1 MTLPLIITSTD
12 AVNSLSTSGSTAAAD
27 KGFSEDFLSLLGKAL
42 PGQLTLADGKTVS
55 LEAALNKT
63 AGKSTGTGTGISTST
78 STVDEKANLTS
89 LLDNLDTPEALSA
102 LLSNI
107 KKTSSDDKTAQ
118 IEAQN
123 DQTTTLSNADMQA
136 LSALFAM
143 LPQQLTAASPLNIQ
157 PETHGEVD
165 GNETNTLNA
174 LLSGSGIKN
183 ILSGDTS
190 GNTTVLDKTVGMEK
204 PSVATNA
211 TSISNQP
218 LAPLAETKTF
228 TAFNSPENGSRDNAA
243 NNTTTASTVTTP
255 AFSTAT
261 VATPASTQIA
271 VPVAPQISAQLGSQE
286 WQQSVSQHITL
297 FTRQGLQS
305 AELRLHPEDLGQ
317 IQISMKLDDNQ
328 AQLQMVSAHS
338 HVRAALEATLP
349 NLRIALAESGIQLGQ
364 SSISSESFAQQQQQ
378 SGQQQQQTQR
388 SAGAFPSLGESE
400 SLAVP
405 TSIQRLVSGNN
416 AVDIFA

>member
-1 MTLPLIITSTD
+1 MMTQPLMITSTD
-12 AVNSLSTSGSTAAAD
+12 VVTSSTSGSATAAD

-42 PGQLTLADGKTVS
+42 PGQVTLADGKTVS
-55 LEAALNKT
+55 LEAALDKT
-63 AGKSTGTGTGISTST
+63 SPKSTR
-78 STVDEKANLTS
+78 TVDDKTTLAS

-102 LLSNI
+102 LLANV
-107 KKTSSDDKTAQ
+107 KKTSSDEKTSQ
-118 IEAQN
+118 TDAQN
-123 DQTTTLSNADMQA
+123 SSTHTLSNADMQA

-143 LPQQLTAASPLNIQ
+143 LPQQTPTASSLNLQ
-157 PETHGEVD
+157 PEAESDGTHS
-165 GNETNTLNA
+165 LNA
-174 LLSGSGIKN
+174 LLAGSGIKN
-183 ILSGDTS
+183 TLTTDTADTAS
-190 GNTTVLDKTVGMEK
+190 VLDKTAGLDK
-204 PSVATNA
+204 PVAA
-211 TSISNQP
+211 THAPTTSNEP
-218 LAPLAETKTF
+218 ALPDTKTF
-228 TAFNSPENGSRDNAA
+228 AVLNSAENGSRDSAA
-243 NNTTTASTVTTP
+243 NNTTTASTLTTP
-255 AFSTAT
+255 VFSTAT

-297 FTRQGLQS
+297 FTRQGQQS

-349 NLRIALAESGIQLGQ
+349 NLRIALAESGIELGQ

-388 SAGAFPSLGESE
+388 SSGSFPSLGEPE

-405 TSIQRLVSGNN
+405 ASIQRLASGNN

>member
-1 MTLPLIITSTD
+1 MMQPLMITSPDVAT
-12 AVNSLSTSGSTAAAD
+12 STTASGGVTAGD

-42 PGQLTLADGKTVS
+42 PGELSLADGKTVS
-55 LEAALNKT
+55 LEAALNKAT
-63 AGKSTGTGTGISTST
+63 GKGAAA
-78 STVDEKANLTS
+78 DEKATLAS

-102 LLSNI
+102 LLANV
-107 KKTSSDDKTAQ
+107 KKTGAEDKTAQ
-118 IEAQN
+118 VDAQSE
-123 DQTTTLSNADMQA
+123 QTHTLSTADMQA

-143 LPQQLTAASPLNIQ
+143 LPQQTPTASTLNVQPDADSDASVSL
-157 PETHGEVD
+157 
-165 GNETNTLNA
+165 NTLLGA
-174 LLSGSGIKN
+174 SGIKN
-183 ILSGDTS
+183 TLTS
-190 GNTTVLDKTVGMEK
+190 DARTPATVADKAVALESQVSAK
-204 PSVATNA
+204 SAPSTNE
-211 TSISNQP
+211 P
-218 LAPLAETKTF
+218 LVDAKSFTLNNAE
-228 TAFNSPENGSRDNAA
+228 NSSRDAAA
-243 NNTTTASTVTTP
+243 NNTSPASSTLATP

-261 VATPASTQIA
+261 IATPASTQIA

-286 WQQSVSQHITL
+286 WQQAVSQHITL
-297 FTRQGLQS
+297 FTRQGQQT

-349 NLRIALAESGIQLGQ
+349 NLRIALAESGIELGQ
-364 SSISSESFAQQQQQ
+364 SNISSESFAGQQQQQ

-388 SAGAFPSLGESE
+388 SGGSFPSMGGDAE

-405 TSIQRLVSGNN
+405 ASVQRLASGNN

>member
-1 MTLPLIITSTD
+1 MMTPPLIVISPD
-12 AVNSLSTSGSTAAAD
+12 VASSLSTSGSTTAAD

-55 LEAALNKT
+55 LEAALKKT
-63 AGKSTGTGTGISTST
+63 AGKSISTGT
-78 STVDEKANLTS
+78 STVDEKATLTS

-102 LLSNI
+102 LLSNL
-107 KKTSSDDKTAQ
+107 KKTSSDDKAAQ
-118 IEAQN
+118 IDAQH
-123 DQTTTLSNADMQA
+123 DQTTPLSNADMQA

-157 PETHGEVD
+157 PETHGDVD

-183 ILSGDTS
+183 ILPADTS
-190 GNTTVLDKTVGMEK
+190 GNSTVLDKTVGMEK
-204 PSVATNA
+204 SPVTANA
-211 TSISNQP
+211 LSTSNP
-218 LAPLAETKTF
+218 PLAETKTF
-228 TAFNSPENGSRDNAA
+228 TALNSPENRSLDNAA

-255 AFSTAT
+255 TFSTAT

-378 SGQQQQQTQR
+378 SGQQQPQTQR
-388 SAGAFPSLGESE
+388 SASAFPSLGEPE
-400 SLAVP
+400 PLAVP
-405 TSIQRLVSGNN
+405 GSIQRLASGNN

>member
-1 MTLPLIITSTD
+1 MMTQPLMITSTD
-12 AVNSLSTSGSTAAAD
+12 GVSSSTSGSKTAAD

-42 PGQLTLADGKTVS
+42 PGQVTLADGKTVS
-55 LEAALNKT
+55 LEAALNKA
-63 AGKSTGTGTGISTST
+63 AGKGTSTG
-78 STVDEKANLTS
+78 DEKASLAS

-102 LLSNI
+102 LLSDM
-107 KKTSSDDKTAQ
+107 KKASSDDKASQ

-123 DQTTTLSNADMQA
+123 DQTHPQSLADMQA

-143 LPQQLTAASPLNIQ
+143 LPQQTPTASTLNLQ
-157 PETHGEVD
+157 PKTD
-165 GNETNTLNA
+165 GDSANTLNA
-174 LLSGSGIKN
+174 LLTGSGIKN
-183 ILSGDTS
+183 TLSPDARDTS
-190 GNTTVLDKTVGMEK
+190 SVLDKTAGLDKSLAAKNV
-204 PSVATNA
+204 SS
-211 TSISNQP
+211 TSNE
-218 LAPLAETKTF
+218 PLAETKTF
-228 TAFNSPENGSRDNAA
+228 ASLNNADNGSRDGAA
-243 NNTTTASTVTTP
+243 NNTTPASTVTTP
-255 AFSTAT
+255 VFSTAT

-286 WQQSVSQHITL
+286 WQQAVSQHITM
-297 FTRQGLQS
+297 FTRQGQQT

-349 NLRIALAESGIQLGQ
+349 NLRIALAESGIELGQ

-388 SAGAFPSLGESE
+388 SSGSFPSLGESE

-405 TSIQRLVSGNN
+405 ASIQRLASGNN

>member
-63 AGKSTGTGTGISTST
+63 AGKST

-157 PETHGEVD
+157 PETQGDVD

-218 LAPLAETKTF
+218 LAETKTF

-261 VATPASTQIA
+261 IATPASTQIA

>member
-1 MTLPLIITSTD
+1 MMQPLIITSPD
-12 AVNSLSTSGSTAAAD
+12 VASNSTTAGGTIVAD

-42 PGQLTLADGKTVS
+42 PGEISLADGKTVS

-63 AGKSTGTGTGISTST
+63 PSKGTST
-78 STVDEKANLTS
+78 ADEKATLAS
-89 LLDNLDTPEALSA
+89 LLSNLDTPEALSA
-102 LLSNI
+102 LLANV

-118 IEAQN
+118 IEAQSEQN
-123 DQTTTLSNADMQA
+123 HTLSNADMQA

-143 LPQQLTAASPLNIQ
+143 LPQQTPTASALNMQ
-157 PETHGEVD
+157 PETDGE
-165 GNETNTLNA
+165 GSNA
-174 LLSGSGIKN
+174 LNVLLAGSGIKN
-183 ILSGDTS
+183 TL
-190 GNTTVLDKTVGMEK
+190 TTDSRDNASALDKTPGLLDK
-204 PSVATNA
+204 STPGNTAPS
-211 TSISNQP
+211 TSNEP
-218 LAPLAETKTF
+218 VVDTKTF
-228 TAFNSPENGSRDNAA
+228 AALNNVENGSRDNAA
-243 NNTTTASTVTTP
+243 NNTATTSTLTAP

-261 VATPASTQIA
+261 VATPATTQIA

-286 WQQSVSQHITL
+286 WQQSVSQHIAL
-297 FTRQGLQS
+297 FTRQGQQT

-378 SGQQQQQTQR
+378 QSGQQQQQAQR
-388 SAGAFPSLGESE
+388 SAGSFPSMGESE

-405 TSIQRLVSGNN
+405 ASIQRLASGNN

>member
-1 MTLPLIITSTD
+1 MMQPLMITSPDVAT
-12 AVNSLSTSGSTAAAD
+12 STTAPSSAISAD

-42 PGQLTLADGKTVS
+42 PGQISLADGKTVS

-63 AGKSTGTGTGISTST
+63 AGKGVAATA
-78 STVDEKANLTS
+78 DEKATLAS
-89 LLDNLDTPEALSA
+89 LLENLDTPEALSA
-102 LLSNI
+102 LLANV
-107 KKTSSDDKTAQ
+107 KKTGVEDKTAQ
-118 IEAQN
+118 VDAQN
-123 DQTTTLSNADMQA
+123 EQTHTLSNADMQA

-143 LPQQLTAASPLNIQ
+143 LPQQTP
-157 PETHGEVD
+157 V
-165 GNETNTLNA
+165 TNTLNVQPDA
-174 LLSGSGIKN
+174 ESDAAVSLNTLLAGSGIKN
-183 ILSGDTS
+183 TLTS
-190 GNTTVLDKTVGMEK
+190 DARTPATIADKSTTLDNAPVAKPTPATSEPLVDSKTF
-204 PSVATNA
+204 ALTNA
-211 TSISNQP
+211 
-218 LAPLAETKTF
+218 
-228 TAFNSPENGSRDNAA
+228 ENGSRDAAA
-243 NNTTTASTVTTP
+243 NNTSPASALAAP

-261 VATPASTQIA
+261 VATPASSQIA

-286 WQQSVSQHITL
+286 WQQAVSQHITL
-297 FTRQGLQS
+297 SVRQGQQS

-349 NLRIALAESGIQLGQ
+349 NLRIALAESGIELGQ
-364 SSISSESFAQQQQQ
+364 SSISSESFAGQQQQ

-388 SAGAFPSLGESE
+388 SGGSFPSRGGDAE

-405 TSIQRLVSGNN
+405 ASVQRLASGNN

>member
-1 MTLPLIITSTD
+1 MITSPDVAT
-12 AVNSLSTSGSTAAAD
+12 STTASGGVTAGD

-42 PGQLTLADGKTVS
+42 PGELSLADGKTVS
-55 LEAALNKT
+55 LEAALNKAT
-63 AGKSTGTGTGISTST
+63 GKGAAA
-78 STVDEKANLTS
+78 DEKATLAS

-102 LLSNI
+102 LLANV
-107 KKTSSDDKTAQ
+107 KKTGAEDKTAQ
-118 IEAQN
+118 VDAQSE
-123 DQTTTLSNADMQA
+123 QTHTLSTADMQA

-143 LPQQLTAASPLNIQ
+143 LPQQTPTASTLNVQPDADSDASVSL
-157 PETHGEVD
+157 
-165 GNETNTLNA
+165 NTLLGA
-174 LLSGSGIKN
+174 SGIKN
-183 ILSGDTS
+183 TLTS
-190 GNTTVLDKTVGMEK
+190 DARTPATVADKAVALESQVSAK
-204 PSVATNA
+204 SAPSTNE
-211 TSISNQP
+211 P
-218 LAPLAETKTF
+218 LVDAKSFTLNNAE
-228 TAFNSPENGSRDNAA
+228 NSSRDAAA
-243 NNTTTASTVTTP
+243 NNTSPASSTLATP

-261 VATPASTQIA
+261 IATPASTQIA

-286 WQQSVSQHITL
+286 WQQAVSQHITL
-297 FTRQGLQS
+297 FTRQGQQT

-349 NLRIALAESGIQLGQ
+349 NLRIALAESGIELGQ
-364 SSISSESFAQQQQQ
+364 SNISSESFAGQQQQQ

-388 SAGAFPSLGESE
+388 SGGSFPSMGGDAE

-405 TSIQRLVSGNN
+405 ASVQRLASGNN

>member
-1 MTLPLIITSTD
+1 MMTPPLIVISPDVAGILPTT
-12 AVNSLSTSGSTAAAD
+12 GSATTTD
-27 KGFSEDFLSLLGKAL
+27 KGISEDFLSLLGKAL
-42 PGQLTLADGKTVS
+42 PDQLTLTDGKTVTLADGKTVS

-63 AGKSTGTGTGISTST
+63 AGKGI
-78 STVDEKANLTS
+78 STVDEKTTLTS

-107 KKTSSDDKTAQ
+107 KKTSSDDKISQ
-118 IEAQN
+118 IDAQN
-123 DQTTTLSNADMQA
+123 AQTTTLSNADMQA

-143 LPQQLTAASPLNIQ
+143 LPQQLTAASPLKIQ
-157 PETHGEVD
+157 PETHGDVD
-165 GNETNTLNA
+165 GNQTNTLNA

-183 ILSGDTS
+183 LIPGDTS
-190 GNTTVLDKTVGMEK
+190 GNSTVLDKTVGMEK
-204 PSVATNA
+204 SPVAANA
-211 TSISNQP
+211 LSTSKE
-218 LAPLAETKTF
+218 PLAETKTF
-228 TAFNSPENGSRDNAA
+228 TAFNSPDNGSRDNTA
-243 NNTTTASTVTTP
+243 NNTTTASTITAP

-297 FTRQGLQS
+297 FTRQGQQS

-364 SSISSESFAQQQQQ
+364 SSISSESFAGQQQQ

-388 SAGAFPSLGESE
+388 SAGAFPSLGEPE

-405 TSIQRLVSGNN
+405 GSIQRLASGNN

>member
-1 MTLPLIITSTD
+1 MMQPLIITSPD
-12 AVNSLSTSGSTAAAD
+12 VASSSTTAGGATVAD

-42 PGQLTLADGKTVS
+42 PGEISLADGKTVS

-63 AGKSTGTGTGISTST
+63 PSKGTNTA
-78 STVDEKANLTS
+78 DEKATLAS
-89 LLDNLDTPEALSA
+89 LLSNLDTPEALSA
-102 LLSNI
+102 LLANV
-107 KKTSSDDKTAQ
+107 KKTSSDDKTVQ
-118 IEAQN
+118 IEAPSEQN
-123 DQTTTLSNADMQA
+123 HTLSNADMQA

-143 LPQQLTAASPLNIQ
+143 LPQQTPTASALNMQ
-157 PETHGEVD
+157 PETDGE
-165 GNETNTLNA
+165 GSNA
-174 LLSGSGIKN
+174 LNVLLAGSGIKN
-183 ILSGDTS
+183 TL
-190 GNTTVLDKTVGMEK
+190 TTDSRDNASALDKTPGLLDK
-204 PSVATNA
+204 STPGNTAPS
-211 TSISNQP
+211 TSNEP
-218 LAPLAETKTF
+218 VVDTKTF
-228 TAFNSPENGSRDNAA
+228 AALNNAENGSRDNAA
-243 NNTTTASTVTTP
+243 NNTATTSTLTAP

-261 VATPASTQIA
+261 VATPATTQIA

-286 WQQSVSQHITL
+286 WQQSVSQHIAL
-297 FTRQGLQS
+297 FTRQGQQT

-378 SGQQQQQTQR
+378 QSGQQQQQAQR
-388 SAGAFPSLGESE
+388 SAGSFPSMGESE

-405 TSIQRLVSGNN
+405 ASIQRLASGNN